1 MNITELKSKVMLS
14 SVTVSAWQARRFD
27 MKATEAVETKHQTK
41 GIGRFNKRLLPEHA
55 PSYHEVTSIGNRIRS
70 YYYAHSLQYDQLG
83 VRLLPTMVY
92 MDVADQLRKMKD
104 EFDLAVSVFLTDY
117 LDLKEKARD
126 EQKDLY
132 NEADYPTLAQMSGKF
147 GVKLSV
153 LPFPDASQF
162 GVELP
167 PNVLTDLRTEI
178 DQHVLASIST
188 ANNDLVGRLY
198 EAVSNLADRLYGVT
212 DVRMGVTNQ
221 VRELC
226 ELLPKLNFSNDPK
239 LTHILD
245 QAKKHLALHTGADLK
260 ESRVL
265 RSQVAAKA
273 SEIEGLMAAF
283 MGGAPEPMVDQ
294 SLVFPVDQ
302 VVQQPEPTPLL
313 RLVA

>member
-245 QAKKHLALHTGADLK
+245 QAKKHLAVHTGADLK

-294 SLVFPVDQ
+294 SLVFPIDQ